1 MPVEHTPSPAT
12 LTSPALRALVAS
24 IIDYAGLFPP
34 ARLPL
39 DTAIRNYARYRTE
52 PDAWMLARFIIPVG
66 RLGDLAPYAELFA
79 ENPPFRFSVLGPSG
93 PDAEAFLQAFEADL
107 ETIQAFHRRHPGQ
120 VQVEAMEV
128 RLPTALLGADA
139 DVARAFLDAVGRL
152 RTASA
157 PGLELFFEAPLDET
171 LRDTA
176 PAILT
181 AMAAYNHEHGPRVGF
196 KMRTG
201 GTEPDAFPA
210 AGLLAYALTACLRAG
225 VPFKAT
231 AGLHHPVRRYHA
243 SVGAHMYGFFNF
255 FGAAV
260 LAAEHNLD
268 EATVRAILL
277 DEDPAH
283 FRFTPDAF
291 AWTTYT
297 ASPETIRLVR
307 HAFARSYGSCSFDEP
322 REDLKGLGLL

>member
-34 ARLPL
+34 ACLPL

-52 PDAWMLARFIIPVG
+52 PDAWMLERFIIPVG

-79 ENPPFRFSVLGPSG
+79 ENPPFRFSVLGVGG

-139 DVARAFLDAVGRL
+139 DIARAFLDAVGRL
-152 RTASA
+152 RAASA

-171 LRDTA
+171 LRATA
-176 PAILT
+176 PALLT

-201 GTEPDAFPA
+201 GTEPAAFPA

-225 VPFKAT
+225 VPFTAT

-260 LAAEHNLD
+260 LAAEHSLD

-291 AWTTYT
+291 AWMTYPV
-297 ASPETIRLVR
+297 SPETIRLVR
-307 HAFARSYGSCSFDEP
+307 HAFACSYGSCSFDEP
-322 REDLKGLGLL
+322 REDLQAMGLL

>member
-1 MPVEHTPSPAT
+1 MPAEHTPSLAT
-12 LTSPALRALVAS
+12 LTSPALHALVAS

-52 PDAWMLARFIIPVG
+52 PDAWMLARFIIPTG
-66 RLGDLAPYAELFA
+66 RLADLTPYADLFA
-79 ENPPFRFSVLGPSG
+79 ENPPFRFSVLGAGG
-93 PDAEAFLQAFEADL
+93 PDAETFLHAFESDL

-120 VQVEAMEV
+120 VQVESMEV
-128 RLPTALLGADA
+128 RLPAALLGADT

-152 RTASA
+152 CAA

-171 LRDTA
+171 LRGVA
-176 PAILT
+176 PALLT
-181 AMAAYNHEHGPRVGF
+181 AMAAYNRKHGPRVGF

-210 AGLLAYALTACLRAG
+210 VEPLAYALTACLRAG

-231 AGLHHPVRRYHA
+231 AGLHHPVRHYHA
-243 SVGAHMYGFFNF
+243 SVGTHMYGFFNL

-277 DEDPAH
+277 DDDPAH

-307 HAFARSYGSCSFDEP
+307 HTFARSYGSCSFDEP
-322 REDLKGLGLL
+322 RQDLQAMGLI

>member
-39 DTAIRNYARYRTE
+39 ETAIGNYARYRTE

-66 RLGDLAPYAELFA
+66 RLGDLAPYANLFA
-79 ENPPFRFSVLGPSG
+79 ENPPFRFAVLGAGG
-93 PDAEAFLQAFEADL
+93 PNAEAFLQAFEADL

-139 DVARAFLDAVGRL
+139 DIARAFLDAVGRL
-152 RTASA
+152 CTASA

-171 LRDTA
+171 LRGVA
-176 PAILT
+176 PALLT

-201 GTEPDAFPA
+201 GTEPDAFPTPSS
-210 AGLLAYALTACLRAG
+210 LAYALTACLRAG

-231 AGLHHPVRRYHA
+231 AGLHHPLRRYDT
-243 SVGAHMYGFFNF
+243 SVGAPMYGFFNL

-260 LAAEHNLD
+260 MVAEHSLD

-297 ASPETIRLVR
+297 VSPETIRRVR
-307 HAFARSYGSCSFDEP
+307 QAFARSYGSCSFDEP
-322 REDLKGLGLL
+322 REDLQAMGLL